1 MEKCV
6 ERSSSEKPGVGT
18 KPALMICEAGR
29 IQIHHITQWS
39 NKKNISTW
47 SKKVSDVTL
56 RALSEYGGV
65 SAANRRVSAA
75 NHN

>member
-1 MEKCV
+1 
-6 ERSSSEKPGVGT
+6 
-18 KPALMICEAGR
+18 MICEAGR
-29 IQIHHITQWS
+29 IQSHYNTQWS

-56 RALSEYGGV
+56 GALSEYGGV